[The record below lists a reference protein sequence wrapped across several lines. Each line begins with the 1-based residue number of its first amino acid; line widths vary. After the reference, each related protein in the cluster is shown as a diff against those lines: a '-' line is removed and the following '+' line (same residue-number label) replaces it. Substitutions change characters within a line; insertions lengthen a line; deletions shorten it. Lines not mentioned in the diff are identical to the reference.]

1 MRATDYIREK
11 QRMCQSFNY
20 CCDCPFKDDSFSC
33 NETEKNNPE
42 KAEEIVETWA
52 KENPEI
58 TNAVKFKEVFGESAE
73 EVWSLLLPEFNMWLN
88 QKYRGNEVK

>member
-52 KENPEI
+52 LDHPVIYNSS
-58 TNAVKFKEVFGESAE
+58 KFKEVFGIFAT
-73 EVWSLLLPEFNMWLN
+73 
-88 QKYRGNEVK
+88 EVKNMDESKFRKWLGEEYKYPRG